1 MTDSPEPEATAKRPR
16 KTKTER
22 EAERLAKMKAE
33 ADKPIDS
40 MVWILLGGILLIVTL
55 VMFLDPYGS
64 TNTQT
69 RGAEGVQIVLAIIY
83 GILGKILTT
92 LLLGGLGAISLI
104 VGIIGW
110 LKKRF
115 GQSADQ

>member
-1 MTDSPEPEATAKRPR
+1 MTDLPEPEAVPKRPR
-16 KTKTER
+16 KSKAER
-22 EAERLAKMKAE
+22 EAERQAKLKAE
-33 ADKPIDS
+33 ADKPIEP
-40 MVWILLGGILLIVTL
+40 MVWILFGGILLLVTL
-55 VMFLDPYGS
+55 FMFLDPYGS

-83 GILGKILTT
+83 GILGKNLAT
-92 LLLGGLGAISLI
+92 LLLGSIGSISLI

-115 GQSADQ
+115 GKMDNA

>member
-1 MTDSPEPEATAKRPR
+1 MTDAPEAEATPKRPR
-16 KTKTER
+16 KTKAER
-22 EAERLAKMKAE
+22 EAERQAKLKAE
-33 ADKPIDS
+33 ADKPIDPI
-40 MVWILLGGILLIVTL
+40 VWILLGGILLAVTL

-83 GILGKILTT
+83 GILGKNLATI
-92 LLLGGLGAISLI
+92 LLGGLGSISLI
-104 VGIIGW
+104 VGIVGW

-115 GQSADQ
+115 GQIEDK